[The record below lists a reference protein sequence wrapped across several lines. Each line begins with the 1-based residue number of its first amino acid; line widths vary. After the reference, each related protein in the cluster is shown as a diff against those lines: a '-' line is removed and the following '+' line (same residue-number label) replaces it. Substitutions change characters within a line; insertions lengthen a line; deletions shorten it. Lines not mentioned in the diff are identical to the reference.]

1 MTYKSKG
8 NMVLPMPRP
17 TAIEKFTGRRTPASM
32 RPMTE
37 SRIEATKKRMA
48 AKERQAARDRQNV
61 MTGSFA
67 SDN

>member
-1 MTYKSKG
+1 MTYKSKS
-8 NMVLPMPRP
+8 NMALPMPRP

-37 SRIEATKKRMA
+37 GRIEATKKRMA
-48 AKERQAARDRQNV
+48 AQERKAARDRQNV

-67 SDN
+67 SD

>member
-1 MTYKSKG
+1 MTYKSES
-8 NMVLPMPRP
+8 NMALPMPRP

-32 RPMTE
+32 RPMTQ

-48 AKERQAARDRQNV
+48 AKERQAAKDRQNV

-67 SDN
+67 SD